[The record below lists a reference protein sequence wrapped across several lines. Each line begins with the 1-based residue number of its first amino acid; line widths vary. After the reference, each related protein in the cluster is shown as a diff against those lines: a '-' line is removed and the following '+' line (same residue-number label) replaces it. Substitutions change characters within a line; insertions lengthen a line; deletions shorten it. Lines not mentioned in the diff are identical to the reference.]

1 MSLQIYNTLTSRK
14 EKFVPRERGKVSIY
28 ACGLTPQGLAHIGH
42 LRGAVAFD
50 AIRRWFKHR
59 GYAVRM
65 LQNFTDIDDKI
76 IRNAANE
83 GITPA
88 ALAERYAVS
97 YLEDWNRV
105 GLMSV
110 EFVRVTENMDAIVR
124 LVAEL
129 VKRGN
134 GYVAD
139 NGDVCF
145 SVASFPRYGRLSRR
159 DASSTEAG
167 ARTPVDPAKRDPADF
182 TLWKRA
188 VKGEPSWPSPWGDGR
203 PGWHIECSALALKH
217 LGPAFDIHAGGID
230 LKFPHHENEIAQ
242 SEAACDVHPFARTWM
257 HWGTVNRHGRKMG
270 KSENNF
276 LTIRDILEKYSPSV
290 LKLYLLSTHYRGN
303 IDYSPDR
310 LAESARAFTRVTT
323 ALGNARQVAGWLA
336 GTIIDDYLSR
346 FSKAMD
352 DDFNTAQAIGVV
364 FEAVGD
370 LNRALAEPVPDSGTV
385 SSLAST
391 IEHLLSLIGIAVID
405 GPIAPS
411 ELSDELIAKAIDW
424 RKEAKTSRQFD
435 LGDKIRDDL
444 KSLGIILEDRP
455 GGTTWRRE

>member
-1 MSLQIYNTLTSRK
+1 
-14 EKFVPRERGKVSIY
+14 
-28 ACGLTPQGLAHIGH
+28 

-105 GLMSV
+105 GLMGV
-110 EFVRVTENMDAIVR
+110 EFVRVTENLDTIIR
-124 LVAEL
+124 LIAEL

-139 NGDVCF
+139 NGDVYF
-145 SVASFPRYGRLSRR
+145 SVASFPRYGWLSHR
-159 DASSTEAG
+159 DAHSTEAG
-167 ARTPVDPAKRDPADF
+167 ARVEIDPDKRAPADF
-182 TLWKRA
+182 ALWKRA
-188 VKGEPSWPSPWGDGR
+188 VEWEPSWPSPWGNGR
-203 PGWHIECSALALKH
+203 PGWHIECSALALRH

-242 SEAACDVHPFARTWM
+242 SEAACDIHPFARIWM

-276 LTIRDILEKYSPSV
+276 FTIREILEKYSPAV
-290 LKLYLLSTHYRGN
+290 LKIYLLSTHYRSN
-303 IDYSPDR
+303 IEYSAAR
-310 LAESARAFTRVTT
+310 LAESARAFSRVTT
-323 ALGNARQVAGWLA
+323 ALGHARQVAGWLA
-336 GTIIDDYLSR
+336 GTVVDEYAAR
-346 FSKAMD
+346 FSRAMD
-352 DDFNTAQAIGVV
+352 DDFNTALAIGVL

-370 LNRALAEPVPDSGTV
+370 LNRAMAEPVPDSGAV

-391 IEHLLSLIGIAVID
+391 IEHLLGMLGIAVVD
-405 GPIAPS
+405 APIPAS
-411 ELSDELIAKAIDW
+411 ELSDELIARAIEW
-424 RKEAKTSRQFD
+424 RREARASRSFD